1 MPEAADRYRS
11 ARLYRGKALSTI
23 LRIRELLMLF
33 VKLVVK
39 TDISNQYVLIIP
51 GISEVRV
58 FLMIKFILFCFF
70 YAEKVNNCIV
80 VFNGSLFYKSVEVML
95 DTESSTIIVSLVDS
109 KYK

>member
-1 MPEAADRYRS
+1 MSEAADRYRS

-39 TDISNQYVLIIP
+39 TDISNQYVQIIP

-58 FLMIKFILFCFF
+58 FLMIKFILFFF
-70 YAEKVNNCIV
+70 CRKKVNNCIV

>member
-1 MPEAADRYRS
+1 MSEAADRYRS

-39 TDISNQYVLIIP
+39 TDISNQYVQIIP

-58 FLMIKFILFCFF
+58 FLMIKFILFFMQ
-70 YAEKVNNCIV
+70 KK
-80 VFNGSLFYKSVEVML
+80 L
-95 DTESSTIIVSLVDS
+95 IIVLLFLTDLYFISLL
-109 KYK
+109 K

>member
-1 MPEAADRYRS
+1 MSEAADRYRS
-11 ARLYRGKALSTI
+11 AHLYRGKALSTI

-39 TDISNQYVLIIP
+39 TDISNQYVQIIP

-58 FLMIKFILFCFF
+58 FLMIKFILFFF